1 MMASSENNIEK
12 KNIFSLKTLLYFA
25 VAIAVLIDLAY
36 VYLNHGHAGIMQ
48 NAKTSEP
55 VFESSEIESY
65 EGVVEI
71 EDGQV
76 IHNDGV
82 YQYKEGM
89 MTFLITCVDETADN
103 STGAETFL
111 LMVMDSN
118 SKHIDYFP
126 ISCNTIYTHDK
137 AGEPVTLEQAALAA
151 ETREQGAEVV
161 LNAVSKYFHKLPIHG
176 FVSMTA
182 DGVVPLNDALGG
194 VNVKVPADYE
204 ENGKTLKEGVDIHL
218 EGDETAWFLT
228 FEDEENPDSKSL
240 RQDAYVRAVIS
251 KLYYQIKD
259 DPVSFMNIYDA
270 VDEYTL
276 TNMTRS
282 ELTYIATEAA
292 SYDFDNKSLHIIEG
306 ETVDNNGYAQF
317 VTDEEALKNQII
329 DVFYDRV
336 RDYSN

>member
-1 MMASSENNIEK
+1 MMASSENKIEK
-12 KNIFSLKTLLYFA
+12 KNIFSLKTLLYMG
-25 VAIAVLIDLAY
+25 VAIVVFIDLVY

-65 EGVVEI
+65 EDVVEI
-71 EDGQV
+71 KDGQV
-76 IHNDGV
+76 IHGDGV

-89 MTFLITCVDETADN
+89 MTFLITCVDETTDN

-111 LMVMDSN
+111 LMALDSN

-126 ISCNTIYTHDK
+126 INCNTIYTYDK
-137 AGEPVTLEQAALAA
+137 SGEPITLEQAALGA

-161 LNAVSKYFHKLPIHG
+161 LNAVSKYFHKLPVHG
-176 FVSMTA
+176 FISMTA

-204 ENGKTLKEGVDIHL
+204 ENGKSLKEGVDIHL

-228 FEDEENPDSKSL
+228 FDDENNLDSKSL
-240 RQDAYVRAVIS
+240 RQNAYVRAVIS
-251 KLYYQIKD
+251 KLYFSIKD
-259 DPVSFMNIYDA
+259 DPVSCMNIYDA
-270 VDEYTL
+270 IEQYTL

-282 ELTYIATEAA
+282 ELTYIATEA
-292 SYDFDNKSLHIIEG
+292 SGYDFDNKSLHIIKG
-306 ETVDNNGYAQF
+306 DTVDNNGYAQF
-317 VTDEEALKNQII
+317 VTDEEALKDQII
-329 DVFYDRV
+329 DVFYERV
-336 RDYSN
+336 HDFNN